1 MRWTDLPI
9 ILRAFAR
16 MVGKVPSGHLW
27 YLLRQMRFEKPHRF
41 GGQVRFNTFF
51 PPYPSLAFDRFCQAV
66 IERRRVPFSTY
77 IAVTGRCPFACE
89 HCSYARREAADMPA
103 TVLLDLV
110 RQVKE
115 LGTCTIGFTGGE
127 PLLHKGLEA
136 AVAAAG
142 PQMASIVFTTGAGL
156 DAARARSLAH
166 AGATCVT
173 VGIESATAAAHDAA
187 RKGGGSFEQARAAVA
202 AGNAAGLYMAV
213 STTALRDRIASGE
226 LERMY
231 ALAADWGA
239 REFRVLAP
247 VATGG
252 IAGCAAAMLDDHE
265 LAYLKDFHGRCNR
278 RRGGPVVASF
288 AHLESAEMFGCG
300 AGYHHLFIDAAGNVC
315 PCDLTPLS
323 FGNIHQRP
331 LAEIWQQMAAHFPRP
346 RCGCLM
352 GKIGEKVAAD
362 QTLPLLPQQSRQMI
376 PPPADE
382 PLPQGYRRLLSPK

>member
-1 MRWTDLPI
+1 MRLTDLPI
-9 ILRAFAR
+9 IARAFGR
-16 MVGKVPSGHLW
+16 MVGKVPGGHLW

-41 GGQVRFNTFF
+41 GDQVRFNSFF
-51 PPYPSLAFDRFCQAV
+51 PPYPSQAFERFCNAV
-66 IERRRVPFSTY
+66 VGRRRVPFSTY

-89 HCSYARREAADMPA
+89 HCSYARREATDMP
-103 TVLLDLV
+103 TDTLLDVV

-127 PLLHKGLEA
+127 PLLHEGLEA
-136 AVAAAG
+136 AVATAG

-156 DAARARSLAH
+156 HTDRARSLAR
-166 AGATCVT
+166 AGVACVT
-173 VGIESATAAAHDAA
+173 VGIESADAATHDAA
-187 RKGGGSFEQARAAVA
+187 RKSDGSFKQARAAVA

-231 ALAADWGA
+231 ALAQAWGA

-252 IAGCAAAMLDDHE
+252 IAGCAAAMLGANE
-265 LAYLKDFHGRCNR
+265 LAYLKDFHRRCNR

-300 AGYHHLFIDAAGNVC
+300 AGYHHLFIDAACNVC

-323 FGNIHQRP
+323 FGNIHEQP
-331 LAEIWQQMAAHFPRP
+331 LADIWAQMGEYFPRP

-352 GKIGEKVAAD
+352 GKIGGAINAGAS
-362 QTLPLLPQQSRQMI
+362 LPIPPQQSRQMI
-376 PPPADE
+376 PPAADE
-382 PLPQGYRRLLSPK
+382 PLPGGYRRLIRQ